1 MKYSS
6 SRSMIAYIECDVRHI
21 LTHDETKPWWNV
33 RQAKSEMIQRSH
45 FCNNSEHC
53 SMSSIFANVSIL
65 WNIKIC
71 CWSERWLP
79 WELGGAAGDSKGAAF
94 GSQIPGLFKQF
105 KYCSTPYLPN
115 NSNSQYLFRRTFRT
129 WCQIA
134 PTWWV
139 WHFFIVQLMGRS
151 EIRRKSFYRKAWHC
165 PINLQRKYSH
175 LLFQ

>member
-1 MKYSS
+1 MERSQS
-6 SRSMIAYIECDVRHI
+6 TSRMI
-21 LTHDETKPWWNV
+21 K
-33 RQAKSEMIQRSH
+33 RSH

-53 SMSSIFANVSIL
+53 SMSRFFSIFANVSIL
-65 WNIKIC
+65 WNTKNLLMTRKMTTLRIGRSC
-71 CWSERWLP
+71 RWLQRSS
-79 WELGGAAGDSKGAAF
+79 LKITDSR
-94 GSQIPGLFKQF
+94 SYKQF
-105 KYCSTPYLPN
+105 KYCSTHFLPN

-151 EIRRKSFYRKAWHC
+151 EISRKSLYRKAWHC

-175 LLFQ
+175 LLYQWDWKCLIGFVFEGFSK